1 MGGIGHPL
9 VLFLY
14 DVTVLPSDLHRR
26 ISHYDIT
33 RQLPLTRTYQQCIK
47 KLASYLVF
55 SSIRLRSC
63 FDAHLLPSD
72 WPTVRRLRIK
82 ASCSAANTHCALKN
96 SGYNSTSRQT
106 LKKPNYKNGR
116 WDEKSFQRLRL
127 GRKRKGGQ
135 QRAGS
140 HLEGMQGRERH
151 SRGKITNFS
160 KL

>member
-1 MGGIGHPL
+1 MEILSGIWMSCIPKIIWLMGGVL
-9 VLFLY
+9 VCRWSLLC
-14 DVTVLPSDLHRR
+14 DVTVPPSDLHRR

-33 RQLPLTRTYQQCIK
+33 RQLPLTRTYQQCNK
-47 KLASYLVF
+47 ELTSYLVF

-82 ASCSAANTHCALKN
+82 ALCSAANTHCALKN

-116 WDEKSFQRLRL
+116 
-127 GRKRKGGQ
+127 
-135 QRAGS
+135 
-140 HLEGMQGRERH
+140 
-151 SRGKITNFS
+151 
-160 KL
+160 